1 MKRIVTSL
9 LFLALVAAGPHAKPA
24 AAPQPAAQPA
34 PPATQPAGPRPMP
47 NDYLVLL
54 GKSIF
59 ASHKQPLAK
68 QNKDAAPPEAGL
80 ALEGVVEDDAKF
92 IALVEDTSSHKTLR
106 LRVGDAVGR
115 GHVQRITLHG
125 IEYGADGGIAQV
137 EVGQT
142 LSGGTAVV
150 QAPDQREKIHHNRHE
165 EASAR

>member
-1 MKRIVTSL
+1 MKRTVTSL
-9 LFLALVAAGPHAKPA
+9 LFLALMAAGPHAPA
-24 AAPQPAAQPA
+24 AAPQPA

-54 GKSIF
+54 AKSIF
-59 ASHKQPLAK
+59 ASHKQTASK
-68 QNKDAAPPEAGL
+68 QSKDAPPPEAGL
-80 ALEGVVEDDAKF
+80 ALEGVVGDDATF
-92 IALVEDTSSHKTLR
+92 VALVEDTSSHKTVR

-125 IEYGADGGIAQV
+125 IEYGGEGGIARV